1 MEIDWELVSN
11 DELDNELARRKDII
25 DGMTDLSQIPIE
37 YLISESEKR
46 RIKKEKALKELED
59 WKGIEDYIVL
69 FNAIKT
75 PDGTILS
82 SKHRHDYVTHQD
94 SKTGEVYGVDGG
106 SEYLRRIGNVSEC
119 EDLSI
124 TDKTPFEYV
133 RKKFHWGS
141 RGKQGNEPL
150 IMKSLCELTNQHI
163 HAILDNIFKHRN
175 DSVFKNWFE
184 QELSYRKENN
194 IIIED

>member
-1 MEIDWELVSN
+1 MEIDWNFVS
-11 DELDNELARRKDII
+11 DEELDKELYRRKDVI

-46 RIKKEKALKELED
+46 RIKKEKALKELEE
-59 WKGIEDYIVL
+59 WNGIEEYTIL

-75 PDGTILS
+75 PDGTVLS
-82 SKHRHDYVTHQD
+82 SKHRHDYVVHKDQI
-94 SKTGEVYGVDGG
+94 TGGEYGVDGG
-106 SEYLRRIGNVSEC
+106 ADYFRRIGNTSEC

-124 TDKTPFEYV
+124 TDKTPFEDV
-133 RKKFHWGS
+133 RKRFHWGS
-141 RGKQGNEPL
+141 RGKSGIEPL
-150 IMKSLCELTNQHI
+150 QLKRLSELTDNHVN
-163 HAILDNIFKHRN
+163 AILENVFKHRK

-194 IIIED
+194 IMIEE